1 MGKYIG
7 PSCRLCR
14 RAGEKLFLKGDRC
27 FTPRCAV
34 ERRHNPPGDVSNRR
48 RRPTDY
54 AVHLREKQKARQM
67 YGIMESQFRKY
78 MTAAFNS
85 PGVSGSNLLRTL
97 ERRLDNVVFRLSFAD
112 SRKQARQ
119 FVGHGHF
126 LVNGVKTDIPS
137 YQVRVGDVI
146 GWKEN
151 VKSTDF
157 YKDRIEGIPKRP
169 VPGWLSLN
177 QDDMAGQVTSL
188 PGDEDLQEAINSRL
202 IVEFYSR

>member
-34 ERRHNPPGDVSNRR
+34 ERRHNPPGDISNRR

-54 AVHLREKQKARQM
+54 ALHLREKQKARQM
-67 YGIMESQFRKY
+67 YGVMESQFRKY

-85 PGVSGSNLLRTL
+85 PGISGSNLLRTL

-126 LVNGVKTDIPS
+126 MVNGVKTDIPS

-151 VKSTDF
+151 VKTTDF
-157 YKDRIEGIPKRP
+157 YKDRIEGVPKRP

-188 PGDEDLQEAINSRL
+188 PADEDLQETINSRL

>member
-34 ERRHNPPGDVSNRR
+34 ERRHNPPGDISNRR
-48 RRPTDY
+48 RRPTYY

-67 YGIMESQFRKY
+67 YGVMESQFRKY

-112 SRKQARQ
+112 SRKQAR
-119 FVGHGHF
+119 F
-126 LVNGVKTDIPS
+126 N
-137 YQVRVGDVI
+137 
-146 GWKEN
+146 
-151 VKSTDF
+151 
-157 YKDRIEGIPKRP
+157 
-169 VPGWLSLN
+169 
-177 QDDMAGQVTSL
+177 
-188 PGDEDLQEAINSRL
+188 
-202 IVEFYSR
+202 

>member
-1 MGKYIG
+1 
-7 PSCRLCR
+7 
-14 RAGEKLFLKGDRC
+14 
-27 FTPRCAV
+27 
-34 ERRHNPPGDVSNRR
+34 
-48 RRPTDY
+48 
-54 AVHLREKQKARQM
+54 M
-67 YGIMESQFRKY
+67 YGIMERQFRKY
-78 MTAAFNS
+78 MIDAFNS

-119 FVGHGHF
+119 FVRHGHF
-126 LVNGVKTDIPS
+126 LVNGIKTDIPS

>member
-1 MGKYIG
+1 MGKYNG

-67 YGIMESQFRKY
+67 YGVMEGQFRKY
-78 MTAAFNS
+78 MTTAFNT
-85 PGVSGSNLLRTL
+85 PGVSGLNLLRTL
-97 ERRLDNVVFRLSFAD
+97 ERRLDNVVFLLNFAD

-119 FVGHGHF
+119 FVNHGHF
-126 LVNGVKTDIPS
+126 TVNGVKTDIPS
-137 YQVRVGDVI
+137 YQVRIGDVI
-146 GWKEN
+146 GWKEST
-151 VKSTDF
+151 KSSDF
-157 YKDRIEGIPKRP
+157 YKDRTEGIPKRLI
-169 VPGWLSLN
+169 PGWLAFN
-177 QDDMAGQVTSL
+177 QDDMSGQVTSL
-188 PGDEDLQEAINSRL
+188 PADEDLQESINSRL

>member
-1 MGKYIG
+1 MGKYNG

-34 ERRHNPPGDVSNRR
+34 ERRHNPPGDISNRR

-67 YGIMESQFRKY
+67 YGVMEGQFRKY
-78 MTAAFNS
+78 MTAAFNT
-85 PGVSGSNLLRTL
+85 PGVSGQNLLRML
-97 ERRLDNVVFRLSFAD
+97 ERRLDNVVFLLNFAD

-119 FVGHGHF
+119 FVNHGHF
-126 LVNGVKTDIPS
+126 TVNGVKTDIPS
-137 YQVRVGDVI
+137 YQVRIGDVI
-146 GWKEN
+146 GWKEST
-151 VKSTDF
+151 KSSDF
-157 YKDRIEGIPKRP
+157 YKDRTEGIPKRLI
-169 VPGWLSLN
+169 PGWLAFN
-177 QDDMAGQVTSL
+177 QDDMSGQITSL
-188 PGDEDLQEAINSRL
+188 PADEDLQESINSRL

>member
-34 ERRHNPPGDVSNRR
+34 ERRHNPPGDISNRR

-54 AVHLREKQKARQM
+54 ALHLREKQKARQM
-67 YGIMESQFRKY
+67 YGVMESQFRKY

-85 PGVSGSNLLRTL
+85 PGISGSNLLRTL

-126 LVNGVKTDIPS
+126 MVNGVKTDIPS
-137 YQVRVGDVI
+137 YLVRVGDVI

-151 VKSTDF
+151 VKTTDF
-157 YKDRIEGIPKRP
+157 YKDRIEGVPKRP

-188 PGDEDLQEAINSRL
+188 PADEDLQETINSRL

>member
-1 MGKYIG
+1 MGKYNG

-67 YGIMESQFRKY
+67 YGVMEGQFRKY
-78 MTAAFNS
+78 MTAAFNT
-85 PGVSGSNLLRTL
+85 PGVSGLNLLRSL
-97 ERRLDNVVFRLSFAD
+97 ERRLDNVVFLLNFAD

-119 FVGHGHF
+119 FVNHGHF
-126 LVNGVKTDIPS
+126 TVNGVKTDIPS
-137 YQVRVGDVI
+137 YQVRIGDVI
-146 GWKEN
+146 GWKEST
-151 VKSTDF
+151 KSSDF
-157 YKDRIEGIPKRP
+157 YKDRTDGLPKRLI
-169 VPGWLSLN
+169 PGWLAFN
-177 QDDMAGQVTSL
+177 QDDMSGQITSL
-188 PGDEDLQEAINSRL
+188 PADEDLQESINSRL

>member
-34 ERRHNPPGDVSNRR
+34 ERRHNPPGDISNRR

-54 AVHLREKQKARQM
+54 ALHLREKQKARQM
-67 YGIMESQFRKY
+67 YGVMESQFRKY

-126 LVNGVKTDIPS
+126 MVNGVKTDIPS

-151 VKSTDF
+151 VKTTDF
-157 YKDRIEGIPKRP
+157 YKDRIEGVPKRP
-169 VPGWLSLN
+169 VPGWLTLN

-188 PGDEDLQEAINSRL
+188 PADEDLQETINSRL

>member
-34 ERRHNPPGDVSNRR
+34 ERRHNPPGDISNRR

-54 AVHLREKQKARQM
+54 ALHLREKQKARQM
-67 YGIMESQFRKY
+67 YGVMESQFRKY

-85 PGVSGSNLLRTL
+85 PGVSGSNRLRTL
-97 ERRLDNVVFRLSFAD
+97 ERRRDNVVFRLSFAD

-151 VKSTDF
+151 VKTTDF
-157 YKDRIEGIPKRP
+157 YKDRIEGVPKRP
-169 VPGWLSLN
+169 VPGWLTLN

-188 PGDEDLQEAINSRL
+188 PADEDLQETINSRL

>member
-1 MGKYIG
+1 
-7 PSCRLCR
+7 
-14 RAGEKLFLKGDRC
+14 
-27 FTPRCAV
+27 
-34 ERRHNPPGDVSNRR
+34 
-48 RRPTDY
+48 
-54 AVHLREKQKARQM
+54 M
-67 YGIMESQFRKY
+67 YGVMESQFRKY
-78 MTAAFNS
+78 MTAAFNA

-126 LVNGVKTDIPS
+126 IVNGVKTDIPS

-169 VPGWLSLN
+169 VPSWLTLN

-188 PGDEDLQEAINSRL
+188 PADEDLQETINSRL

>member
-1 MGKYIG
+1 MGKYNG

-67 YGIMESQFRKY
+67 YGVMEGQFRKY
-78 MTAAFNS
+78 MTTAFNT
-85 PGVSGSNLLRTL
+85 PGVSGLNLLRTL
-97 ERRLDNVVFRLSFAD
+97 ERRLDNVVFLLNFAD

-119 FVGHGHF
+119 FVNHGHF
-126 LVNGVKTDIPS
+126 TVNGVKTDIPS
-137 YQVRVGDVI
+137 YQVRIGDVI
-146 GWKEN
+146 GWKEST
-151 VKSTDF
+151 KSSDF
-157 YKDRIEGIPKRP
+157 YKDRTDGIPKRLI
-169 VPGWLSLN
+169 PGWLAFN
-177 QDDMAGQVTSL
+177 QDDMSGQITSL
-188 PGDEDLQEAINSRL
+188 PADEDLQESINSRL